1 MAEEEHPSETKKS
14 SPQLL
19 SSGKEIVKINQ
30 FYLMPESPSPFQEE
44 EGFPVLAGMIRQRV
58 SGSATFA
65 AEATYGCVCVYST
78 PAATGINCRYILFF
92 PVLKYPKIL
101 YHLRYFTK

>member
-1 MAEEEHPSETKKS
+1 MAEEEHPSKTEKC

-19 SSGKEIVKINQ
+19 SSGRKIVKINQ
-30 FYLMPESPSPFQEE
+30 FYLIPESLSPFQGE

-65 AEATYGCVCVYST
+65 AEATCGYVYCT
-78 PAATGINCRYILFF
+78 PVATGNSC
-92 PVLKYPKIL
+92 
-101 YHLRYFTK
+101 